1 MAVPESGDLSEFALP
16 RLLLELQAVRFSG
29 ALTLSQGRLE
39 KRFLLD
45 SGAPVSSESSR
56 ASEGLVAQLASNG
69 QISSDQRL
77 RIEGHQKRERVTET
91 RAILE
96 LKVLDAK
103 QIFDALREQLR
114 RRLLESFSWA
124 DGRFCL
130 DRSMKVPAEARPF
143 RLDVLQTIQD
153 GIESHWSSERVIA
166 DLQPRMGGHPKGTRA
181 LATVTSRLKTDDA
194 VEAFLAALDGE
205 RTLWQ
210 ALELASTPRARAAA
224 WLLDASGAI
233 AYSNRAANSGA
244 DANTPPQLEIV
255 VEKATAS
262 TATSATRSA
271 PAKQPD
277 SERQKKAAAL
287 LGEVQK
293 IHDQLEDLDC
303 YQLLGVATEAS
314 AGDIKRSY
322 LIAAKNY
329 HPDALARLGL
339 DADARLQATQVF
351 AEIGKAYA
359 TLSNP
364 EERMNYDASLR
375 GEDVGIDAEQLANAE
390 VLFRK
395 GEVML
400 RLGNFRGALEFLEPA
415 VELWPEEPAY
425 QSALGWAYYKKA
437 PSEPDKA
444 LPHLETAAKLDPGDP
459 VVLFRFGTALRA
471 TGQEDRGTTL
481 IDRAN
486 SLDPKVSR

>member
-1 MAVPESGDLSEFALP
+1 MAAPESGDLKELALP
-16 RLLLELQAVRFSG
+16 RLLLELQAERFSG
-29 ALTLSQGRLE
+29 AMTLSQGRLE

-56 ASEGLVAQLASNG
+56 AGEGLVAQLAASG
-69 QISSDQRL
+69 QISSDQKL
-77 RIEGHQKRERVTET
+77 RIEGHQKRERVAVA

-96 LKVLDAK
+96 LKVLDPK
-103 QIFDALREQLR
+103 QLFDALREQLR
-114 RRLLESFSWA
+114 RRLLECFSWA
-124 DGRFCL
+124 DGHFCL
-130 DRSMKVPAEARPF
+130 DRSFKVPQEARPF
-143 RLDVLQTIQD
+143 RLDVLQTVQD

-166 DLQPRMGGHPKGTRA
+166 DLESRMGRYPKGTRA
-181 LATVTSRLKTDDA
+181 LATVAARLQTDDA

-210 ALELASTPRARAAA
+210 ALQEASTPRARAAA

-233 AYSNRAANSGA
+233 AYAIRAASASA
-244 DANTPPQLEIV
+244 DTSAPPQLEIV
-255 VEKATAS
+255 VEKGAVSKT
-262 TATSATRSA
+262 TSVPRSA
-271 PAKQPD
+271 PAKPPD
-277 SERQKKAAAL
+277 AEREKKAAAL

-303 YQLLGVATEAS
+303 YQLLGVATDA
-314 AGDIKRSY
+314 APGDIKRSY
-322 LIAAKNY
+322 LVAAKNY
-329 HPDALARLGL
+329 HPDALSRLGL

-364 EERMNYDASLR
+364 EARKDYDASLR

-425 QSALGWAYYKKA
+425 QSALGWAHYKKA

-444 LPHLETAAKLDPGDP
+444 LSHLEAAANLDPGDP
-459 VVLFRFGTALRA
+459 VVLFRLGTALRA
-471 TGQEDRGTTL
+471 TGQEERGATL
-481 IDRAN
+481 IDRAS
-486 SLDPKVSR
+486 SLDPKISR